1 MVFSIISFDVLL
13 RWLSNNVTFNKLSQF
28 QNFVLKQGKN
38 YWMSF
43 KSWFWGLNCDLHE
56 KLVRKIVPV
65 MPVIDDEFD
74 RLEARVEAICDAEN
88 LSECL
93 EIDLSEN
100 AEFNESWE
108 TKDDGSDADAVKALK
123 AKRKQTHKIK
133 EFFMLKACKAVELQ
147 LRTKHG
153 VVPGNELN
161 EHALR
166 MSAQEIC
173 AFYSINKIDTY
184 ILCNRPVMMAMI
196 PDQTQMDAL
205 RVIYNQ
211 ETSGRRA
218 TVEALRN
225 SEAYSHFKS
234 GHYA

>member
-1 MVFSIISFDVLL
+1 MFSVVSFDSLVSWVLK
-13 RWLSNNVTFNKLSQF
+13 NFTITKLSMLTGF
-28 QNFVLKQGKN
+28 LMKQGKN
-38 YWMSF
+38 YWIGF

-56 KLVRKIVPV
+56 ALVRKMLPI

-74 RLEARVEAICDAEN
+74 KLEERVESICDAEN

-93 EIDLSEN
+93 EIDLSINE
-100 AEFNESWE
+100 EFNENWE
-108 TKDDGSDADAVKALK
+108 TKDDGSDVDVVKALK
-123 AKRKQTHKIK
+123 ARRKQTHRIRDGK
-133 EFFMLKACKAVELQ
+133 MAAANRAVEIM

-153 VVPGNELN
+153 IVPGNELN

-173 AFYSINKIDTY
+173 RSYSINSVDTY
-184 ILCNRPVMMAMI
+184 MLTNAPVMKAMV

-211 ETSGRRA
+211 ESASRRS
-218 TVEALRN
+218 TVEALRS
-225 SEAYSHFKS
+225 SESFSHFKS